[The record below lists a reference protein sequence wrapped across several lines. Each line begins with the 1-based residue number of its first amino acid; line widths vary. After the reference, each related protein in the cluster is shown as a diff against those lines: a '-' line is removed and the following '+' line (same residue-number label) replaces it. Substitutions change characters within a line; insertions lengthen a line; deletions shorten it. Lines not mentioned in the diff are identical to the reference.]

1 MRFSPVFSNGSGQ
14 SANGSPDAKTDG
26 EFMDISRPSQAKAKR
41 RRQIL
46 YGAVGLIA
54 VLGITLG
61 LSKLKPAAPSVERSV
76 VWIDTVKRGPMVRQV
91 RGLGTLTPDVIR
103 WIPTITDG
111 RVEKILVRP
120 GTSSVVKVD
129 TVIVILSNPQVEQQ
143 AFDAQWKVKQA
154 EADYHTQEVQLQS
167 QYLDLKATTAK
178 SEQEASQARM
188 QAKSDTGLQ
197 KLGVISNNALE
208 VSSGTAQQLSTRAQ
222 IDEQRLTNFKNS
234 MEAQLSS
241 EKAKLEQARAVYQLA
256 QRNRDMLQ
264 VRAGMDGILQELSL
278 NGNTLQEGQQV
289 PAGTTIAKVTNP
301 KRLKAEL
308 KIPETQAKD
317 VQIGQ
322 PAQIDTHNGVIDG
335 KVIRIDP
342 SVQNGTRTVDV
353 GLVGDL
359 PAGAVPDL
367 SVDGTID
374 LERMANVLYVGRPA
388 YGQEKSTIGMFK
400 LDPDGKGATRIQV
413 TLGRSSVNTVE
424 ILNGLK
430 EGDQVVLSDMSRWDQ
445 YDRIRLE

>member
-1 MRFSPVFSNGSGQ
+1 
-14 SANGSPDAKTDG
+14 
-26 EFMDISRPSQAKAKR
+26 MDIARPSQAKAKR
-41 RRQIL
+41 RRQII
-46 YGAVGLIA
+46 YGIVGLIVIA
-54 VLGITLG
+54 GITMG

-76 VWIDTVKRGPMVRQV
+76 VWIDTVKRGPLVRQV
-91 RGLGTLTPDVIR
+91 RGLGTLTPYEIR

-120 GTSSVVKVD
+120 GTSSVVKAD
-129 TVIVILSNPQVEQQ
+129 TVIAILSNNTVEQQ
-143 AFDAQWKVKQA
+143 AFDAEWKLKQA
-154 EADYHTQEVQLQS
+154 EADYHSQEVTLQS

-178 SEQEASQARM
+178 SDQDAAQARM

-197 KLGVISNNALE
+197 KLGVISSNALE
-208 VSSGTAQQLSTRAQ
+208 VSTGNAQQLSTRAQ
-222 IDEQRLTNFKNS
+222 IDEQRLANFKNS
-234 MEAQLSS
+234 MEAQLNS
-241 EKAKLEQARAVYQLA
+241 EKAKLEQSRALYDLA
-256 QRNRDMLQ
+256 QKNKSMLQ

-301 KRLKAEL
+301 KKLKAEL

-322 PAQIDTHNGVIDG
+322 PAQVDTHNGVIDG

-353 GLVGDL
+353 ALTGDL
-359 PAGAVPDL
+359 PPGAVPDL

-374 LERMANVLYVGRPA
+374 LERLANVLYVGRPA

-400 LDPDGKGATRIQV
+400 LEVDNKTADRVQV

-430 EGDQVVLSDMSRWDQ
+430 EGDQVILSDMSRWDQ

>member
-1 MRFSPVFSNGSGQ
+1 
-14 SANGSPDAKTDG
+14 
-26 EFMDISRPSQAKAKR
+26 MDISRPSQAKAKR
-41 RRQIL
+41 RKQII
-46 YGAVGLIA
+46 YVVVGLIVIA
-54 VLGITLG
+54 GITMG

-76 VWIDTVKRGPMVRQV
+76 VWIDTVKRGPLVRQV
-91 RGLGTLTPDVIR
+91 RGLGTLTPEEIR
-103 WIPTITDG
+103 WLPTITDG
-111 RVEKILVRP
+111 RVDKILVRP
-120 GTSSVVKVD
+120 GTPVKAD
-129 TVIVILSNPQVEQQ
+129 TVIVVMTNPTVEQQ
-143 AFDAQWKVKQA
+143 AFDAEWKLKQA

-178 SEQEASQARM
+178 SNQDAAQARM
-188 QAKSDTGLQ
+188 QAKSDAGLQ
-197 KLGVISNNALE
+197 KLGVISDNAYQ
-208 VSSGTAQQLSTRAQ
+208 VSNGTSQQLSTRAQ
-222 IDEQRLTNFKNS
+222 IDEQRLANFKNS

-241 EKAKLEQARAVYQLA
+241 EKAKLEQARAVYQLQ
-256 QRNRDMLQ
+256 QRNKAMLQ

-289 PAGTTIAKVTNP
+289 PAGTTIAKVANP
-301 KRLKAEL
+301 KKLKAEL

-317 VQIGQ
+317 VQLGQ

-353 GLVGDL
+353 ALTGDL
-359 PAGAVPDL
+359 PSGAVPDL

-374 LERMANVLYVGRPA
+374 LERLQNVLYVGRPA

-400 LDPDGKGATRIQV
+400 LEVDNKTADRTQV

-424 ILNGLK
+424 ILSGLK
-430 EGDQVVLSDMSRWDQ
+430 EGDQVILSDMSRWDQ